1 MHKKTIS
8 GWALQVTWDD
18 GKEETITEIDDETA
32 GAVDTFLTELEEE
45 RDGLGSPV
53 QNDSKNHSKEG
64 TSYKLQASSYKLQ
77 APSFKQRLTMDPG
90 DDRMNLER
98 NNYG

>member
-1 MHKKTIS
+1 MDKKTIS

-45 RDGLGSPV
+45 R
-53 QNDSKNHSKEG
+53 
-64 TSYKLQASSYKLQ
+64 AS
-77 APSFKQRLTMDPG
+77 
-90 DDRMNLER
+90 LE
-98 NNYG
+98 

>member
-1 MHKKTIS
+1 MSPVRTLNNCHRALHWDGPANNQKGINMDKKTIS

-45 RDGLGSPV
+45 RA
-53 QNDSKNHSKEG
+53 
-64 TSYKLQASSYKLQ
+64 T
-77 APSFKQRLTMDPG
+77 
-90 DDRMNLER
+90 LE
-98 NNYG
+98 